1 MSEHGPNPQ
10 DAQFALQRIY
20 LKDASFESPKAPHSF
35 RSEWQ
40 PKINLD
46 LNVKNSHLEGV
57 LYEVVLTLTITATT
71 EEAEDDPYY
80 LAEIQQAGLFLI
92 RGNGDLLSQ
101 ALGSYC
107 PSVLFPYAR
116 EAVDALVTRGSFPPL
131 MLAPVNFEAIYQESR
146 ARANRPH

>member
-71 EEAEDDPYY
+71 EEAENDPY
-80 LAEIQQAGLFLI
+80 
-92 RGNGDLLSQ
+92 
-101 ALGSYC
+101 
-107 PSVLFPYAR
+107 
-116 EAVDALVTRGSFPPL
+116 
-131 MLAPVNFEAIYQESR
+131 
-146 ARANRPH
+146 